1 MKRRRWCVGLRRRGG
16 FEDVSIEVAFCCDL
30 LRLRYPPFTADDLFL
45 YFFLLEPQRNSPE
58 VDFFYISF
66 VFYVTLGFGM

>member
-1 MKRRRWCVGLRRRGG
+1 
-16 FEDVSIEVAFCCDL
+16 

-45 YFFLLEPQRNSPE
+45 LPFSFGASEEQSWGICFL
-58 VDFFYISF
+58 SF